1 MSNEEAKAENKT
13 LPNVVE
19 YGDRNHE
26 KYLRLLNDLNTLIS
40 GYSAMITLFVDGEIQ
55 LPSYMEERLKQ
66 NDAYF
71 EPDEAEKLEDSLY
84 ALRAILFSDWIDYD
98 NLVIHL
104 EENIRNAKESRKT
117 TVE

>member
-1 MSNEEAKAENKT
+1 MSNKVKIESII
-13 LPNVVE
+13 LPNVVTW
-19 YGDRNHE
+19 GDGNPE
-26 KYLRLLNDLNTLIS
+26 KYLKLLNDLNTLIS

-104 EENIRNAKESRKT
+104 EENIRNAKESRET